1 MVSPAAFFNLQLL
14 SKRNLSFSLI
24 TLGGVLLIMVSLVN
38 ITSGYLSAIQGYRQ
52 EQTSDLML
60 WVALPQLI
68 TLPIVAMICN
78 TPRVDCRWVLVISL
92 LLMATACVLAAQL
105 TPEWNGDTF
114 RVIALLQA
122 VAQPMAIIP
131 LLMQATGGLLPT
143 DGPLRRLG
151 STR

>member
-1 MVSPAAFFNLQLL
+1 WRGLLLGGMALGMLTMGISQGERLDWLNSPLIYVLLLGGGGLLALFLMNEWYHPLPFFNLQLL

-38 ITSGYLSAIQGYRQ
+38 ITSGYLAAIQGYRQ

-78 TPRVDCRWVLVISL
+78 TPRVD
-92 LLMATACVLAAQL
+92 
-105 TPEWNGDTF
+105 
-114 RVIALLQA
+114 
-122 VAQPMAIIP
+122 
-131 LLMQATGGLLPT
+131 
-143 DGPLRRLG
+143 
-151 STR
+151 